1 MLLASELWDFSV
13 SLYAAESV
21 EHQCLL
27 LQNQYNLNVNV
38 LLLCCFLD
46 KRKEQLSEADMPVL
60 LDAISDNQIELAAFR
75 EQRLKNKGTVQYQ
88 SLLKEE
94 LNIEKQQQ
102 ALLVDALNTL
112 NMRQWHNTNIRIYI
126 QSLFPVLTDQL
137 KIEIE
142 TLIEAT
148 NKQQL
153 ELEKM
158 EHKPLI

>member
-1 MLLASELWDFSV
+1 MLQASELWDFSV

-21 EHQCLL
+21 KHQCLL
-27 LQNQYNLNVNV
+27 LQNQFNLNVNV

>member
-1 MLLASELWDFSV
+1 MLQASEFWNFSV

-21 EHQCLL
+21 KHQCLL
-27 LQNQYNLNVNV
+27 LQNQFNLNVNV

-46 KRKEQLSEADMPVL
+46 KRKEQLSEADMFVL
-60 LDAISDNQIELAAFR
+60 LEVISDNQIELAAFR
-75 EQRLKNKGTVQYQ
+75 EQRIKNRGTVQYQ

-112 NMRQWHNTNIRIYI
+112 NMRQWHNTNIRVYI

>member
-1 MLLASELWDFSV
+1 MLQASEFWNFSV

-27 LQNQYNLNVNV
+27 LQNQFNLNVNV

-75 EQRLKNKGTVQYQ
+75 ERRLKNKGTVQYQ

-112 NMRQWHNTNIRIYI
+112 NMRQWHNTNIRVYI